1 MANYSLVINSKFRPF
16 EYQELLAPVLMATK
30 AHQAVEDAY
39 ADLAT
44 KASIWDKMA
53 NPVTDEKA
61 HGIYS
66 AYAKDLEQQA
76 ERLSRYGLDP
86 NSRQRML
93 AMRSRYSSDILP
105 IEQAYKRREEQI
117 AEQRKAGNSM
127 IYDYDAATTSL
138 DRFLDNPSLSYKSI
152 DRRDLYNRAMADFG
166 QYAKAL
172 QDYGNGKRL
181 DKFTKTFIQ
190 QYGITQDDARNF
202 IKAVRSGNI
211 NTANPTLRAVY
222 DALYNSTGVGS
233 WNNPQAQ
240 NIVSSTILE
249 GVGAAIGK
257 TTISPYEDKAAVM
270 AQQLANS
277 KELAAH
283 QLEIQQ
289 RAAEA
294 QRMRMYDI
302 NPTTYYSAS
311 EVARQNEA
319 IRADLDKWKKKG
331 YFDDAGNLTAAGR
344 DAITKKPRLYQDF
357 VTPLDAGE
365 KVRST
370 TTKYRNA
377 YGDASF
383 YSWASS
389 KVNLVDAVTGAGGG
403 NITNFHANQ
412 LSKYYRDARA
422 ALANGTPATGT
433 ANFDVYRQAINGAS
447 DQELI
452 ANKVSAAIGEDGKIY
467 QAGAL
472 QNGALSRGKSFTQSE
487 WRNLVKENPVL
498 YIMNSPTTG
507 QQLVE
512 LSNGQK
518 FLLPS
523 GILGNDV
530 VGNLSAANQAIRN
543 SGSAAE
549 RATHLNLAN
558 SYLGSILTTNT
569 GTEIKPNDG
578 TVIFDIGE

>member
-1 MANYSLVINSKFRPF
+1 MPNYSIISNARFRPF
-16 EYQELLAPVLMATK
+16 SYQEMLQPVLAATQ
-30 AHQAVEDAY
+30 AHQALEDSY

-44 KASIWDKMA
+44 KASVWDKMT
-53 NPVTDEKA
+53 NPETDTKA

-66 AYAKDLEQQA
+66 AYARDLEQQA

-181 DKFTKTFIQ
+181 DKFTETFIQ
-190 QYGITQDDARNF
+190 RYGITQDDARNF
-202 IKAVRSGNI
+202 IEAVRSGNI

-222 DALYNSTGVGS
+222 DALYNSTGVGN
-233 WNNPQAQ
+233 WGNPQAQ
-240 NIVSSTILE
+240 NTVSSTILE

-257 TTISPYEDKAAVM
+257 TAISPYEDKAAVM
-270 AQQLANS
+270 AQQLANQ
-277 KELAAH
+277 KAALRYQQELAT
-283 QLEIQQ
+283 
-289 RAAEA
+289 AAQER

-311 EVARQNEA
+311 EVARQNQA
-319 IRADLDKWKKKG
+319 VSKNLDKWKATG
-331 YFDDAGNLTAAGR
+331 YFNADGKLTNKGWKALQYRAATRIGTRYDRHGR
-344 DAITKKPRLYQDF
+344 EIPMYSGGSGDYEFYRWATSHG
-357 VTPLDAGE
+357 VT
-365 KVRST
+365 
-370 TTKYRNA
+370 NA
-377 YGDASF
+377 ADR
-383 YSWASS
+383 YS
-389 KVNLVDAVTGAGGG
+389 VNIL
-403 NITNFHANQ
+403 N
-412 LSKYYRDARA
+412 KYYANTRTAI
-422 ALANGTPATGT
+422 ANGTLATGT
-433 ANFDVYRQAINGAS
+433 ANFDVYRQAINNTQ
-447 DQELI
+447 DQSLI
-452 ANKVSAAIGEDGKIY
+452 ANKVNAAIGEDGKIY
-467 QAGAL
+467 RAGSL
-472 QNGALSRGKSFTQSE
+472 QDGTIRRGEGLTQSE
-487 WRNLVKENPVL
+487 WRNLVKDNPVL
-498 YIMNSPTTG
+498 YVTNSPTTG

-549 RATHLNLAN
+549 RATYLNLAN

-569 GTEIKPNDG
+569 GTQIKPNDG

>member
-1 MANYSLVINSKFRPF
+1 MPNYSIISNARFRPF
-16 EYQELLAPVLMATK
+16 SYQEMLQPVLAATQ
-30 AHQAVEDAY
+30 AHQALEDSY

-44 KASIWDKMA
+44 KASVWDKMT
-53 NPVTDEKA
+53 NPETDTKA

-66 AYAKDLEQQA
+66 AYARDLEQQA

-181 DKFTKTFIQ
+181 DKFTETFIQ
-190 QYGITQDDARNF
+190 RYGITQDDARNF
-202 IKAVRSGNI
+202 IEAVRSGNI

-222 DALYNSTGVGS
+222 DALYNSTGVGN
-233 WNNPQAQ
+233 WGNPQAQ
-240 NIVSSTILE
+240 NTVSSTILE

-257 TTISPYEDKAAVM
+257 TAISPYEDKAAVM
-270 AQQLANS
+270 AQQLANQ
-277 KELAAH
+277 KAALRYQQELAT
-283 QLEIQQ
+283 
-289 RAAEA
+289 AAQER

-311 EVARQNEA
+311 EVARQNQA
-319 IRADLDKWKKKG
+319 VSKNLDKWKATG
-331 YFDDAGNLTAAGR
+331 YFNADGKLTNKGWKALQYRAATRIGTRYDRHGR
-344 DAITKKPRLYQDF
+344 EIPMYSGGSGDYEFYRWATSHG
-357 VTPLDAGE
+357 VT
-365 KVRST
+365 
-370 TTKYRNA
+370 NA
-377 YGDASF
+377 ADR
-383 YSWASS
+383 YS
-389 KVNLVDAVTGAGGG
+389 VNIL
-403 NITNFHANQ
+403 N
-412 LSKYYRDARA
+412 KYYANTRTAI
-422 ALANGTPATGT
+422 ANGTLATGT
-433 ANFDVYRQAINGAS
+433 ANFDVYRQAINNTQ
-447 DQELI
+447 DQSLI
-452 ANKVSAAIGEDGKIY
+452 ANKVNAAIGEDGKIY
-467 QAGAL
+467 RAGSL
-472 QNGALSRGKSFTQSE
+472 QDGTIRRGEGLTQSE
-487 WRNLVKENPVL
+487 WRNLVKDNPVL
-498 YIMNSPTTG
+498 YVTNSPTTG

-549 RATHLNLAN
+549 RATYLNLAN

>member
-1 MANYSLVINSKFRPF
+1 MPNYSIISNARFRPF
-16 EYQELLAPVLMATK
+16 SYQEMLQPVLAATQ
-30 AHQAVEDAY
+30 AHQALEDSY

-44 KASIWDKMA
+44 KASVWDKMT
-53 NPVTDEKA
+53 NPETDTKA

-66 AYAKDLEQQA
+66 AYARDLEQQA

-181 DKFTKTFIQ
+181 DKFTETFIQ
-190 QYGITQDDARNF
+190 RYGITQDDARNF
-202 IKAVRSGNI
+202 IEAVRSGNI

-222 DALYNSTGVGS
+222 DALYNSTGVGN
-233 WNNPQAQ
+233 WGNPQAQ
-240 NIVSSTILE
+240 NTVSSTILE

-257 TTISPYEDKAAVM
+257 TAISPYEDKAAVM
-270 AQQLANS
+270 AQQLANQ
-277 KELAAH
+277 KAALRYQQELAT
-283 QLEIQQ
+283 
-289 RAAEA
+289 AAQER

-311 EVARQNEA
+311 EVARQNQA
-319 IRADLDKWKKKG
+319 VSKNLDKWKATG
-331 YFDDAGNLTAAGR
+331 YFNADGKLTNKGWKALQYRAATRIGTRYDRHGR
-344 DAITKKPRLYQDF
+344 EIPMYSGGSGDYEFYRWATSHG
-357 VTPLDAGE
+357 VT
-365 KVRST
+365 
-370 TTKYRNA
+370 NA
-377 YGDASF
+377 ADR
-383 YSWASS
+383 YS
-389 KVNLVDAVTGAGGG
+389 VNIL
-403 NITNFHANQ
+403 N
-412 LSKYYRDARA
+412 KYYANTRTAI
-422 ALANGTPATGT
+422 ANGTLATGT
-433 ANFDVYRQAINGAS
+433 ANFDVYRQAINDTQNQS
-447 DQELI
+447 LI
-452 ANKVSAAIGEDGKIY
+452 ANKVNAAIGEDGKIY
-467 QAGAL
+467 RAGSL
-472 QNGALSRGKSFTQSE
+472 QDGTIRRGEGLTQSE
-487 WRNLVKENPVL
+487 WRNLVKDNPVL
-498 YIMNSPTTG
+498 YVTNSPTTG

-549 RATHLNLAN
+549 RATYLNLAN

>member
-1 MANYSLVINSKFRPF
+1 MPNYSIISNARFRPF
-16 EYQELLAPVLMATK
+16 SYQEMLQPVLAATQ
-30 AHQAVEDAY
+30 AHQALEDSY

-44 KASIWDKMA
+44 KASVWDKMT
-53 NPVTDEKA
+53 NPETDTKA

-66 AYAKDLEQQA
+66 AYARDLEQQA

-138 DRFLDNPSLSYKSI
+138 DRFLDNPSLSYESI
-152 DRRDLYNRAMADFG
+152 DRRDLYNRSMADFG

-181 DKFTKTFIQ
+181 DKFTETFIQ
-190 QYGITQDDARNF
+190 RYGITQDDARNF
-202 IKAVRSGNI
+202 IEAVRSGNI

-233 WNNPQAQ
+233 WGNPQAQ

-270 AQQLANS
+270 AQQLANQ
-277 KELAAH
+277 KAALRYQQELAT
-283 QLEIQQ
+283 
-289 RAAEA
+289 AAQER

-311 EVARQNEA
+311 EVARQNQA
-319 IRADLDKWKKKG
+319 VSKNLDKWKAAG
-331 YFDDAGNLTAAGR
+331 YFNADGKLTNKGWKALQYRAATRIGTRYDRHGR
-344 DAITKKPRLYQDF
+344 EIPMYSGGSGDYEFYRWATSHG
-357 VTPLDAGE
+357 VT
-365 KVRST
+365 
-370 TTKYRNA
+370 NA
-377 YGDASF
+377 ADR
-383 YSWASS
+383 YS
-389 KVNLVDAVTGAGGG
+389 VNIL
-403 NITNFHANQ
+403 N
-412 LSKYYRDARA
+412 KYYANTRTAI
-422 ALANGTPATGT
+422 ANGTLATGT
-433 ANFDVYRQAINGAS
+433 ANFDVYRQAINNTQ
-447 DQELI
+447 DQSLI
-452 ANKVSAAIGEDGKIY
+452 ANKVNAAIGEDGKIY
-467 QAGAL
+467 RAGSL
-472 QNGALSRGKSFTQSE
+472 QDGTIRRGEGFTQSE
-487 WRNLVKENPVL
+487 WRNLVKDNPVL
-498 YIMNSPTTG
+498 YVTNSPTTG

-549 RATHLNLAN
+549 RATYLNLAN

-578 TVIFDIGE
+578 TVIFDIGEQYGKEKNTNSGR

>member
-1 MANYSLVINSKFRPF
+1 MPNYSIISNARFRPF
-16 EYQELLAPVLMATK
+16 SYQEMLQPVLAATQ
-30 AHQAVEDAY
+30 AHQALEDSY

-44 KASIWDKMA
+44 KASVWDKMT
-53 NPVTDEKA
+53 NPETDTKA

-66 AYAKDLEQQA
+66 AYARDLEQQA

-181 DKFTKTFIQ
+181 DKFTETFIQ
-190 QYGITQDDARNF
+190 RYGITQDDARNF
-202 IKAVRSGNI
+202 IEAVRSGNI

-233 WNNPQAQ
+233 WGNPQAQ

-257 TTISPYEDKAAVM
+257 IAISPYEDKAAVM
-270 AQQLANS
+270 AQQLANQ
-277 KELAAH
+277 KAALRYQQELAT
-283 QLEIQQ
+283 
-289 RAAEA
+289 AAQER

-311 EVARQNEA
+311 EVARQNQA
-319 IRADLDKWKKKG
+319 VSKNLDKWKAAG
-331 YFDDAGNLTAAGR
+331 YFDADGKLTNKGWKALQYRAATRIGTRYDRHGR
-344 DAITKKPRLYQDF
+344 EIPMYSGGSGDYEFYRWATSHG
-357 VTPLDAGE
+357 VT
-365 KVRST
+365 
-370 TTKYRNA
+370 NA
-377 YGDASF
+377 ADR
-383 YSWASS
+383 YS
-389 KVNLVDAVTGAGGG
+389 VNIL
-403 NITNFHANQ
+403 N
-412 LSKYYRDARA
+412 KYYANTRTAI
-422 ALANGTPATGT
+422 ANGTLATGT
-433 ANFDVYRQAINGAS
+433 ANFDVYRQAINDTK
-447 DQELI
+447 DQSLI
-452 ANKVSAAIGEDGKIY
+452 ANKVNAAIGEDGKIY
-467 QAGAL
+467 RAGSL
-472 QNGALSRGKSFTQSE
+472 QGGTIRRGEGLTQSE
-487 WRNLVKENPVL
+487 WRNLVKDNPVL
-498 YIMNSPTTG
+498 YVTNSPTTG

-530 VGNLSAANQAIRN
+530 VSNLSAANQAIRN

-549 RATHLNLAN
+549 RATYLNLAN

-578 TVIFDIGE
+578 TVIFDIGEQYGKEKNTNSGR